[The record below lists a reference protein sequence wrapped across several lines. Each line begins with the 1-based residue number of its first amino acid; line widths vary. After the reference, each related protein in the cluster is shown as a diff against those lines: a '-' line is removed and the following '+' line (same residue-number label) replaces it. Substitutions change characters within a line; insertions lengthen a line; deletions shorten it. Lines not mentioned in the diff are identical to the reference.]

1 MLTSNEAAQSKKL
14 KGGIMIEV
22 TNYTGDGTDAACVT
36 VVRQETNY
44 AGREVVI
51 GPALYGVATWAHG
64 PATLRRL
71 SQDLAD
77 AATWLEAS
85 GS

>member
-1 MLTSNEAAQSKKL
+1 
-14 KGGIMIEV
+14 MIEAID
-22 TNYTGDGTDAACVT
+22 YTGDGIDAACVT
-36 VVRQETNY
+36 VVRQETRH

-64 PATLRRL
+64 PATLRKL

-85 GS
+85 RS